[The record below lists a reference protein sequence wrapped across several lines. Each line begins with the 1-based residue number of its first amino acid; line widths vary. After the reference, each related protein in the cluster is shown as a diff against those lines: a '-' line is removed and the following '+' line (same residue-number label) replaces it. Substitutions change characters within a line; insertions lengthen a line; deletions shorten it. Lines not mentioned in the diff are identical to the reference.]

1 MSSTVN
7 VEDVDDVNVVSS
19 SSDVFIQNDAIFVD
33 DFFINSPPEATT
45 RVDLCRVT
53 ADADVDTDVADK
65 EKALLLLLLF
75 FQQTPLFLFSETFE
89 PRLLGCFGER
99 T

>member
-1 MSSTVN
+1 MLTLFRVPATFSFKTT
-7 VEDVDDVNVVSS
+7 
-19 SSDVFIQNDAIFVD
+19 
-33 DFFINSPPEATT
+33 FFINSPPEAKT

-53 ADADVDTDVADK
+53 ADADADVDTDVADK

-75 FQQTPLFLFSETFE
+75 FQQPPLFLFSETFE